1 MIRMF
6 LSLLLTLS
14 LAGCASISHPLPECD
29 GYSRRP
35 LNRSMWQW
43 ESDGKTDQSTT
54 GVISADPARHV
65 ASFADQPAPV
75 TPVAFTHFDI
85 AGSYRPCEGK

>member
-1 MIRMF
+1 MSRML
-6 LSLLLTLS
+6 LSLLLIAS
-14 LAGCASISHPLPECD
+14 LAGCGSISHPLPKCD

-43 ESDGKTDQSTT
+43 EDNKKTDRSTT
-54 GVISADPARHV
+54 GAVDADPTSRA
-65 ASFADQPAPV
+65 AAFAEEPATK
-75 TPVAFTHFDI
+75 TPVAFAQFDV